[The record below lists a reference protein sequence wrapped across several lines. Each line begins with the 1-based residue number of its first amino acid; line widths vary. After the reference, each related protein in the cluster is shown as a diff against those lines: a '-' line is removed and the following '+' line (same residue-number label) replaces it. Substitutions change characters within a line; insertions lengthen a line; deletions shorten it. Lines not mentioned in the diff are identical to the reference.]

1 MPFLALNDDHKFND
15 VGLLWIYVLAA
26 AALTLF
32 TFFISWAW
40 DKSLLKTDSPKP
52 SQSEPEA
59 AENIVEDED
68 VELMEPV
75 PYIEPDNADLVQ
87 RLIKTYGPK
96 PSQPDSDDGDPGDVQ
111 AQSSAV
117 QVGDAANVVT
127 GNAASRHRRHN
138 AS

>member
-1 MPFLALNDDHKFND
+1 MPFLALNDEHKFND
-15 VGLLWIYVLAA
+15 LRLLWVYVLAA
-26 AALTLF
+26 TALTVL
-32 TFFISWAW
+32 TFVTSWAW
-40 DKSLLKTDSPKP
+40 DKSLLKTDSAKL
-52 SQSEPEA
+52 SQSEPGD
-59 AENIVEDED
+59 AENIFEHED